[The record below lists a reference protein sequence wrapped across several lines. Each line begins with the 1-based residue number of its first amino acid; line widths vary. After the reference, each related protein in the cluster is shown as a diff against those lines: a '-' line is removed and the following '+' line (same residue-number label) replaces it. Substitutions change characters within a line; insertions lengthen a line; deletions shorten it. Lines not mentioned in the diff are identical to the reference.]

1 VTFSVKV
8 DGKHNY
14 FKEDNYVW
22 LMRINT
28 NVSALRAQREMSEH
42 TKSIE
47 NASGKI
53 SSGSRVRN
61 ASDDAAS
68 LSIGNKQK
76 SSIRSQ
82 HQAIR
87 NANDAIGQFQ
97 TAEGAMNEVGSML
110 IRLKELSLQASTGTL
125 QDSDRGMLNSEY
137 MAIRKEIERVARS
150 TNFMGSNLLQD
161 RSGKPRDFMIGI
173 NDNDN
178 SRISFSGAEISV
190 TEFNLGLVDSSIVN
204 AEEAR
209 INLGHID
216 QAIET
221 LSSKR
226 AKAGSYQNR
235 IQTAI
240 NNLETTNINETSA
253 MSRIMDADM
262 AYESSEKIRSEG
274 KLNAASSV
282 LAQSSQFSA
291 MALKLLQD

>member
-1 VTFSVKV
+1 MV

-76 SSIRSQ
+76 TSIRSQ

-110 IRLKELSLQASTGTL
+110 IRLKELSLQASTATL
-125 QDSDRGMLNSEY
+125 QDSDRGMLNNEY
-137 MAIRKEIERVARS
+137 MQTRREIERVARS
-150 TNFMGSNLLQD
+150 TNFMGTNLLQD

>member
-1 VTFSVKV
+1 
-8 DGKHNY
+8 
-14 FKEDNYVW
+14 
-22 LMRINT
+22 
-28 NVSALRAQREMSEH
+28 MSEH

-137 MAIRKEIERVARS
+137 MQIRQEIERVARS
-150 TNFMGSNLLQD
+150 TNFMGTNLLQD

-204 AEEAR
+204 ADEAR

-216 QAIET
+216 KAIET

-291 MALKLLQD
+291 MALKLLQG

>member
-1 VTFSVKV
+1 
-8 DGKHNY
+8 
-14 FKEDNYVW
+14 
-22 LMRINT
+22 MRINT

-76 SSIRSQ
+76 TSIRSQ

-110 IRLKELSLQASTGTL
+110 IRLKELSLQASTATL
-125 QDSDRGMLNSEY
+125 QDSDRGMLNNEY
-137 MAIRKEIERVARS
+137 MQTRREIERVARS
-150 TNFMGSNLLQD
+150 TNFMGTNLLQD

-240 NNLETTNINETSA
+240 NNLETSNINETSA

>member
-14 FKEDNYVW
+14 FKEDTYVW

-76 SSIRSQ
+76 TSIRSQ

-110 IRLKELSLQASTGTL
+110 IRLKELSLQASTATL
-125 QDSDRGMLNSEY
+125 QDSDRGMLNNEY
-137 MAIRKEIERVARS
+137 MQTRREIERVARS
-150 TNFMGSNLLQD
+150 TNFMGTNLLQD

-240 NNLETTNINETSA
+240 NNLETSNINETSA

>member
-1 VTFSVKV
+1 
-8 DGKHNY
+8 
-14 FKEDNYVW
+14 
-22 LMRINT
+22 
-28 NVSALRAQREMSEH
+28 
-42 TKSIE
+42 
-47 NASGKI
+47 
-53 SSGSRVRN
+53 
-61 ASDDAAS
+61 
-68 LSIGNKQK
+68 
-76 SSIRSQ
+76 
-82 HQAIR
+82 
-87 NANDAIGQFQ
+87 
-97 TAEGAMNEVGSML
+97 
-110 IRLKELSLQASTGTL
+110 
-125 QDSDRGMLNSEY
+125 
-137 MAIRKEIERVARS
+137 
-150 TNFMGSNLLQD
+150 
-161 RSGKPRDFMIGI
+161 MIGI

-190 TEFNLGLVDSSIVN
+190 TEFNLGLVDSSVVN
-204 AEEAR
+204 ADEAR

-226 AKAGSYQNR
+226 AKAGSYQNS

-262 AYESSEKIRSEG
+262 SYESSEKIRSEG

>member
-1 VTFSVKV
+1 
-8 DGKHNY
+8 
-14 FKEDNYVW
+14 
-22 LMRINT
+22 MRINT

-125 QDSDRGMLNSEY
+125 QDSDRGMLNNEY
-137 MAIRKEIERVARS
+137 MQIRKEIERVARS
-150 TNFMGSNLLQD
+150 TNFMGTNLLQD
-161 RSGKPRDFMIGI
+161 RSGKARDFMIGI

-240 NNLETTNINETSA
+240 NNLETSNINETSA

>member
-1 VTFSVKV
+1 
-8 DGKHNY
+8 
-14 FKEDNYVW
+14 
-22 LMRINT
+22 MRINT

-76 SSIRSQ
+76 TSIRSQ

-125 QDSDRGMLNSEY
+125 QDSDRGMLNNEY
-137 MAIRKEIERVARS
+137 MQIRKEIERVARS
-150 TNFMGSNLLQD
+150 TNFMGTNLLQD
-161 RSGKPRDFMIGI
+161 RSGKARDFMIGI

>member
-14 FKEDNYVW
+14 FKEDTYVW

-125 QDSDRGMLNSEY
+125 QDSDRGMINSEY
-137 MAIRKEIERVARS
+137 MQIRREIERVARS

-173 NDNDN
+173 NDNEN
-178 SRISFSGAEISV
+178 SKISFSGAEISV

>member
-1 VTFSVKV
+1 
-8 DGKHNY
+8 
-14 FKEDNYVW
+14 
-22 LMRINT
+22 MRINT

>member
-1 VTFSVKV
+1 
-8 DGKHNY
+8 
-14 FKEDNYVW
+14 
-22 LMRINT
+22 MRINT

-125 QDSDRGMLNSEY
+125 QDSDRGMINSEY
-137 MAIRKEIERVARS
+137 MQIRREIERVARS

-173 NDNDN
+173 NDNEN
-178 SRISFSGAEISV
+178 SKISFSGAEISV

>member
-1 VTFSVKV
+1 
-8 DGKHNY
+8 
-14 FKEDNYVW
+14 
-22 LMRINT
+22 MRINT

-76 SSIRSQ
+76 TSIRSQ

-125 QDSDRGMLNSEY
+125 QDSDRGMINSEY
-137 MAIRKEIERVARS
+137 TQIRLEIERVASS
-150 TNFMGSNLLQD
+150 TSFMGTNLLQD
-161 RSGKPRDFMIGI
+161 RSGKARDFMIGI

-216 QAIET
+216 QAIQT

-235 IQTAI
+235 IQSAI

-262 AYESSEKIRSEG
+262 AYESSEKIRSEQ

-291 MALKLLQD
+291 MALKLLQN

>member
-1 VTFSVKV
+1 
-8 DGKHNY
+8 
-14 FKEDNYVW
+14 
-22 LMRINT
+22 
-28 NVSALRAQREMSEH
+28 
-42 TKSIE
+42 
-47 NASGKI
+47 
-53 SSGSRVRN
+53 
-61 ASDDAAS
+61 
-68 LSIGNKQK
+68 
-76 SSIRSQ
+76 
-82 HQAIR
+82 
-87 NANDAIGQFQ
+87 
-97 TAEGAMNEVGSML
+97 
-110 IRLKELSLQASTGTL
+110 
-125 QDSDRGMLNSEY
+125 MLNSEY
-137 MAIRKEIERVARS
+137 MATRQEIERVARS
-150 TNFMGSNLLQD
+150 TNFMGTNLLQD
-161 RSGKPRDFMIGI
+161 RSGKARDFMIGI

>member
-1 VTFSVKV
+1 MV
-8 DGKHNY
+8 DGRHNY

-68 LSIGNKQK
+68 LSIGSKQK

-110 IRLKELSLQASTGTL
+110 IRLKELSLQASTATL
-125 QDSDRGMLNSEY
+125 QDSDRGMLNNEY
-137 MAIRKEIERVARS
+137 MQTRREIERVARS

-173 NDNDN
+173 NDNEN
-178 SRISFSGAEISV
+178 SKISFSGAEISV
-190 TEFNLGLVDSSIVN
+190 TEFNLGLVDSSVVN
-204 AEEAR
+204 ADEAR

-226 AKAGSYQNR
+226 AKAGSYQNS

-291 MALKLLQD
+291 MALKLLQG

>member
-1 VTFSVKV
+1 MV
-8 DGKHNY
+8 DGRHKY
-14 FKEDNYVW
+14 FKEDTYVW

-28 NVSALRAQREMSEH
+28 NVSGLRAQREMSEH

-47 NASGKI
+47 NASGKN

-82 HQAIR
+82 HQVIR

-125 QDSDRGMLNSEY
+125 QDSDRGMINSEY

-150 TNFMGSNLLQD
+150 TNFMGPNLLQD
-161 RSGKPRDFMIGI
+161 RSGKARDFMIGI

-190 TEFNLGLVDSSIVN
+190 TEFNLGLVDSSVVN
-204 AEEAR
+204 ADEAR

-262 AYESSEKIRSEG
+262 SYESSEKIRSEG

-282 LAQSSQFSA
+282 LAQSSQSSA
-291 MALKLLQD
+291 KALKLLQD

>member
-1 VTFSVKV
+1 
-8 DGKHNY
+8 
-14 FKEDNYVW
+14 
-22 LMRINT
+22 MRINT

-68 LSIGNKQK
+68 LAIGSKQK
-76 SSIRSQ
+76 TSIRSQ

-125 QDSDRGMLNSEY
+125 QDSDRGMINSEY

-150 TNFMGSNLLQD
+150 TNFMGTNLLQD
-161 RSGKPRDFMIGI
+161 RSGKARDFMIGI

>member
-1 VTFSVKV
+1 MV
-8 DGKHNY
+8 DGRHNY
-14 FKEDNYVW
+14 FKEDTYVW

-76 SSIRSQ
+76 TSIRSQ

-97 TAEGAMNEVGSML
+97 IAEGAMNEIGSML

-125 QDSDRGMLNSEY
+125 QDSDRGMINSEY
-137 MAIRKEIERVARS
+137 MQIRHEIERVARS
-150 TNFMGSNLLQD
+150 TNFLGTNLLQD
-161 RSGKPRDFMIGI
+161 KSGKARDFMIGI

-178 SRISFSGAEISV
+178 SRISFSGADIAV

-204 AEEAR
+204 ADEAR

-216 QAIET
+216 KAIET

-235 IQTAI
+235 IQSAI
-240 NNLETTNINETSA
+240 NNLETTNFNETSA

-262 AYESSEKIRSEG
+262 AYESSEKIRSEQ

-291 MALKLLQD
+291 MALKLLRD

>member
-1 VTFSVKV
+1 
-8 DGKHNY
+8 
-14 FKEDNYVW
+14 
-22 LMRINT
+22 MRINT

-68 LSIGNKQK
+68 LSIGSKQK

-125 QDSDRGMLNSEY
+125 QDSDRGMINSEY
-137 MAIRKEIERVARS
+137 MQIRKEIERVARS
-150 TNFMGSNLLQD
+150 TNFMGTNLLQD
-161 RSGKPRDFMIGI
+161 RSGKARDFMIGI

-240 NNLETTNINETSA
+240 NNLETSNINETSA

>member
-1 VTFSVKV
+1 LE
-8 DGKHNY
+8 GRHNY
-14 FKEDNYVW
+14 FKEDTYVW

-125 QDSDRGMLNSEY
+125 QDSDRGMINSEY
-137 MAIRKEIERVARS
+137 MQIRREIERVARS

-173 NDNDN
+173 NDNEN
-178 SRISFSGAEISV
+178 SKISFSGAEISV